1 MSGFVSSDMEVRM
14 HRSSF
19 VALVGTLALTATMFA
34 APTKPKEEWATG
46 QIARVDTTAKSVVV
60 KQGTHEMTFVLASDA
75 QLMAGKKTF
84 QAADLANDIGRH
96 VKVRY
101 TTQSGTN
108 TANRLEIVEAPP
120 AKSAP
125 MKSTTKKPT
134 N

>member
-1 MSGFVSSDMEVRM
+1 
-14 HRSSF
+14 
-19 VALVGTLALTATMFA
+19 
-34 APTKPKEEWATG
+34 
-46 QIARVDTTAKSVVV
+46 
-60 KQGTHEMTFVLASDA
+60 
-75 QLMAGKKTF
+75 
-84 QAADLANDIGRH
+84 

>member
-1 MSGFVSSDMEVRM
+1 M

-19 VALVGTLALTATMFA
+19 VAIIGTLALTATVFA
-34 APTKPKEEWATG
+34 APAKPKEEWASG
-46 QIARVDTTAKSVVV
+46 QIERVDTAAKSVVV

-84 QAADLANDIGRH
+84 QVADLANDVGRH

-101 TTQSGTN
+101 TAQSGTN
-108 TANRLEIVEAPP
+108 TANRLEIVEATP
-120 AKSAP
+120 AKAATAKP
-125 MKSTTKKPT
+125 TTKKPT

>member
-1 MSGFVSSDMEVRM
+1 MY
-14 HRSSF
+14 RSSF
-19 VALVGTLALTATMFA
+19 VAIVGTLALTATIFA
-34 APTKPKEEWATG
+34 APAKSATKPKEEWASG
-46 QIARVDTTAKSVVV
+46 QIARVDPAAKSVVV
-60 KQGTHEMTFVLASDA
+60 QQGTHEMTFVIAPGA
-75 QLMAGKKTF
+75 QLMAGKKTL
-84 QAADLANDIGRH
+84 QTADLTNDIGRH